1 VGPPARPPPP
11 ACTRW
16 FHPSRPLKTD
26 RAEFVSI
33 RLLTDIGGDTRELQ
47 RDIAS
52 AEISSQL
59 AFVATPTDQT
69 EAPPPPST

>member
-1 VGPPARPPPP
+1 
-11 ACTRW
+11 
-16 FHPSRPLKTD
+16 
-26 RAEFVSI
+26 VSI

-52 AEISSQL
+52 AEISSQF

-69 EAPPPPST
+69 EAPPPPPT